1 MASGQTI
8 SSTTL
13 DQWATN
19 FRNNKNLPFPTNWGA
34 VSLSELENFI
44 TAVKAYASDVNGM
57 KIYFVRYPFESGQSA
72 PSHIQKMTDT
82 LLSQPSMVIVPLKN
96 YDPSSGSGDQV
107 MIPGTDTLRVLAF
120 CEPGDPE
127 DTVLCPPKC
136 G

>member
-8 SSTTL
+8 SSGTL
-13 DQWATN
+13 SNWATN

-44 TAVKAYASDVNGM
+44 TAVKAYASDINGVR
-57 KIYFVRYPFESGQSA
+57 ICFVRYPFESGQSA
-72 PSHIQKMTDT
+72 PEHIQKVSDA
-82 LLSQPSMVIVPLKN
+82 LLSQPSLVIVPLRN
-96 YDPSSGSGDQV
+96 YDPHSGAGTEAL
-107 MIPGTDTLRVLAF
+107 IPGSDMIRVLAF